1 LVDLVYRL
9 SIFSTSD
16 WASSTAT
23 LAPRELLIDEEMESM
38 KVFDLSFWRKAVV
51 GKDPNSRPAF
61 RHEEERN
68 NAKYT
73 AFTHRGATYT

>member
-1 LVDLVYRL
+1 
-9 SIFSTSD
+9 
-16 WASSTAT
+16 
-23 LAPRELLIDEEMESM
+23 MESM